1 MSDLD
6 KVLEF
11 LDEYRTNL
19 NSLMT
24 HDDIVCGELEAI
36 RVISD
41 MIKRL
46 KENK

>member
-11 LDEYRTNL
+11 LEEYRINL

-24 HDDIVCGELEAI
+24 YDDISQGELEAI
-36 RVISD
+36 RIISD
-41 MIKRL
+41 MVKRL

>member
-11 LDEYRTNL
+11 LEEYKINL

-24 HDDIVCGELEAI
+24 HDDISHGELEAI
-36 RVISD
+36 RIISN
-41 MIKRL
+41 MVKRL

>member
-6 KVLEF
+6 KVLNF
-11 LDEYRTNL
+11 LDEYKINL

-24 HDDIVCGELEAI
+24 YDDITYGELEAI
-36 RVISD
+36 RIISD

-46 KENK
+46 KESK